1 MYSKTG
7 KKKKH
12 ATCLATLLRLLQ
24 NELDSDV
31 VRLTDTHIKSVSQ
44 QIRLLTGL
52 IEGGIMRN
60 IAFKLVW
67 QQYYITTSC
76 TFLLSVLSKLNG
88 SQQ

>member
-7 KKKKH
+7 KKKH

-24 NELDSDV
+24 NELNGDV

-52 IEGGIMRN
+52 IEGGTDAQHR
-60 IAFKLVW
+60 F
-67 QQYYITTSC
+67 
-76 TFLLSVLSKLNG
+76 
-88 SQQ
+88 